1 MSRLNDLLEK
11 YAAGTCSK
19 EEFEEL
25 MQLFQANENEDAIRS
40 HMRKIYSSLERE
52 IISDVHIDEQGGMFQ
67 NGGPDFPNDQYEPPV
82 PEPRKRPKRALLAA
96 CSIAIVGIAIFLYY
110 TRPSSKPETTKTI
123 SRIYTPAGSKTSVV
137 LPDGSEVWLNS
148 FSTLTYST
156 AEFNSGRREV
166 SLTGEGMFKVKHD
179 SLHPFLVHTKNFD
192 VADLG
197 TVFNVSAYPEDKNG
211 QASLISGSI
220 EVITKGD
227 HAKKIMLVPNQRII
241 IQNEIRPS
249 VTIAKTAKPQPVI
262 EPTIKPIILNPQIS
276 IAPDTAW
283 MVNKLLFTDESFYDL
298 ALQMQRR
305 YQVEIIFRNEKA
317 RSYQFTGRFEDE
329 DIEDALKE
337 LQAIAPFSYKR
348 SNNEIYID

>member
-25 MQLFQANENEDAIRS
+25 MQLFKANENEDAIRS
-40 HMRKIYSSLERE
+40 HMRKLYSSLERG
-52 IISDVHIDEQGGMFQ
+52 IISDVHIDEQGDMFKSTE
-67 NGGPDFPNDQYEPPV
+67 PDQLEEPV
-82 PEPRKRPKRALLAA
+82 PQRRGRAKRTLLVA
-96 CSIAIVGIAIFLYY
+96 STIAVIGIATFLYY
-110 TRPSSKPETTKTI
+110 VQPASKTSNANDVRTI

-156 AEFNSGRREV
+156 AEFNSGKREV
-166 SLTGEGMFKVKHD
+166 TLIGEGMFRVKHD
-179 SLHPFLVHTKNFD
+179 SARPFLVHTKNFD

-220 EVITKGD
+220 EVITKGS
-227 HAKKIMLVPNQRII
+227 HAKKIMLIPNQRII
-241 IQNEIRPS
+241 IQNEIRAS
-249 VTIAKTAKPQPVI
+249 IAIARTVKPPPVI
-262 EPTIKPIILNPQIS
+262 EPTIRPIILNPQIS
-276 IAPDTAW
+276 VAPDTAW

-305 YQVEIIFRNEKA
+305 YQVEIIFKNEKA
-317 RSYQFTGRFEDE
+317 RNYQFTGRFEDE

-337 LQAIAPFSYKR
+337 LQAIAPFSYTR
-348 SNNEIYID
+348 SNNEIYIE